1 MGARMWTAAG
11 LTGGLLLAGGGWY
24 TVAGTESST
33 HAACGADLT
42 KDPVVADEFP
52 VMAVVETVKNTR
64 AWEAGG
70 SAYLSSQVRV
80 LKGLQG
86 ALPLPELLTVT
97 QGIENGGSPGRY
109 ATVDPER
116 YAVLEPG
123 RRYVVGVETMDNDG
137 QGPWVGYVTPAKRGV
152 DGEAAHWKDAQ
163 QAVAAAP
170 APCEDVQVTG

>member
-24 TVAGTESST
+24 TVAGTESTT
-33 HAACGADLT
+33 HGSCGADLT

-70 SAYLSSQVRV
+70 SSYLSSQVHV
-80 LKGLQG
+80 LKGLKG
-86 ALPLPELLTVT
+86 TLPESLTVT
-97 QGIENGGSPGRY
+97 QGIEKGGSPGRY
-109 ATVDPER
+109 ATVDPEL

-123 RRYVVGVETMDNDG
+123 QRYVVGVETMDNEG
-137 QGPWVGYVTPAKRGV
+137 LGPWVGYVTPAKRGV

-163 QAVAAAP
+163 RALAPAP
-170 APCEDVQVTG
+170 APCDDVQVIG